1 MITLVNE
8 NDLGLLIRLNNN
20 MKGAALMTGCVFA
33 YVINDAFM
41 KLLFSEIALFEAV
54 FLRSIIIIPPV
65 LVMAWITK
73 VTLRNLSNQDKCLI
87 SVRVVAEIC
96 TMVAFLTALK
106 HMPLANVTAILQALP
121 LAVTMAAALFLAEP
135 VGWRRWSA
143 ILVGFVGVLIV
154 VRPGLEGFN
163 IYSLA
168 ALVAVI
174 FLTVREIVTRKL
186 TSEVPTITVVL
197 SMAIGSAL
205 FAGIMIIGTE
215 WHTVSATSWLL
226 IIGAAVAVLIATF
239 LSVMAMRTG
248 EISFV
253 SPFRYTSMLGAIG
266 LGILMFGDWPD
277 QPTLVGTLIIVSA
290 GIYTFHREQRISRK
304 ATAS

>member
-1 MITLVNE
+1 M
-8 NDLGLLIRLNNN
+8 RLNSN

-41 KLLFSEIALFEAV
+41 KLLFSEIALFQAV
-54 FLRSIIIIPPV
+54 FLRSMITVPPV
-65 LVMAWITK
+65 LVMAWVTK
-73 VTLRNLSNQDKCLI
+73 VTMRNLSNQDKRLI
-87 SVRVVAEIC
+87 LVRVVAEIC
-96 TMVAFLTALK
+96 TTIAFLTALK

-121 LAVTMAAALFLAEP
+121 LAITMAAALFLAEP

-163 IYSLA
+163 VYSLS
-168 ALVAVI
+168 ALLAII
-174 FLTVREIVTRKL
+174 FITVREIATRKL

-197 SMAIGSAL
+197 STAIGSAL
-205 FAGIMIIGTE
+205 FAGIMMIRTE
-215 WHTVSATSWLL
+215 WHTVSAVSWLL
-226 IIGAAVAVLIATF
+226 IISAAIAVLIATL

-248 EISFV
+248 EIGFV

-277 QPTLVGTLIIVSA
+277 QLTLVGTLIIVVTGMYS
-290 GIYTFHREQRISRK
+290 FHRERRLTK
-304 ATAS
+304 EAMT

>member
-1 MITLVNE
+1 M
-8 NDLGLLIRLNNN
+8 RLNSN

-41 KLLFSEIALFEAV
+41 KLLFSEIALFQAV
-54 FLRSIIIIPPV
+54 FLRSMITVPPV
-65 LVMAWITK
+65 LVMAWVTK
-73 VTLRNLSNQDKCLI
+73 VTMRNLSNQDKRLI
-87 SVRVVAEIC
+87 LMRVVAEIC
-96 TMVAFLTALK
+96 TTIAFLTALK

-121 LAVTMAAALFLAEP
+121 LAITMAAALFLAEP

-163 IYSLA
+163 VYSLS
-168 ALVAVI
+168 ALVAIVFI
-174 FLTVREIVTRKL
+174 TVREIATRKL

-197 SMAIGSAL
+197 STAIGSAL
-205 FAGIMIIGTE
+205 FAGIMMIGTE
-215 WHTVSATSWLL
+215 WRTVSAVSWLL
-226 IIGAAVAVLIATF
+226 IISAAVTVLIATL

-248 EISFV
+248 EIGFV

-277 QPTLVGTLIIVSA
+277 QLTLVGTLIIVITGMYS
-290 GIYTFHREQRISRK
+290 FHRERRLTK
-304 ATAS
+304 GAMT

>member
-1 MITLVNE
+1 LIALVNE
-8 NDLGLLIRLNNN
+8 IDLELFMPLNNN
-20 MKGAALMTGCVFA
+20 MKGAALMTGCVSA

-41 KLLFSEIALFEAV
+41 KLLFSEIALFQAV
-54 FLRSIIIIPPV
+54 FLRSMITVPPV

-73 VTLRNLSNQDKCLI
+73 VAIRNLSNQDKRLI
-87 SVRVVAEIC
+87 LVRVGAEIC
-96 TMVAFLTALK
+96 TTIAFLTALK

-121 LAVTMAAALFLAEP
+121 LAITMAAALFLAEP

-163 IYSLA
+163 VYSLS
-168 ALVAVI
+168 ALVAII
-174 FLTVREIVTRKL
+174 FITVREISTRKL
-186 TSEVPTITVVL
+186 TSEVPTITVAL
-197 SMAIGSAL
+197 STAIGSAL
-205 FAGIMIIGTE
+205 FAGIMMIGTE
-215 WHTVSATSWLL
+215 WHTVSAVSWFL
-226 IIGAAVAVLIATF
+226 ILGAASAVLIATL

-248 EISFV
+248 EIGFV

-277 QPTLVGTLIIVSA
+277 QLTLVGTLIIVIT
-290 GIYTFHREQRISRK
+290 GIYSFHREQMLSRE
-304 ATAS
+304 ATT

>member
-1 MITLVNE
+1 M
-8 NDLGLLIRLNNN
+8 RLNDN

-41 KLLFSEIALFEAV
+41 KLLFSEIALFQAV
-54 FLRSIIIIPPV
+54 FLRSMITVPPV

-73 VTLRNLSNQDKCLI
+73 VTIRNLSNQDKRLI
-87 SVRVVAEIC
+87 LVRVGAEIC
-96 TMVAFLTALK
+96 TTIAFLTALK

-121 LAVTMAAALFLAEP
+121 LAITMAAAFFLAEP

-143 ILVGFVGVLIV
+143 ILVGFIGVLIV

-163 IYSLA
+163 IYALS
-168 ALVAVI
+168 ALVAII
-174 FLTVREIVTRKL
+174 FITVREISTRKL
-186 TSEVPTITVVL
+186 TSEVPTVTVAL
-197 SMAIGSAL
+197 STAVGSAL
-205 FAGIMIIGTE
+205 FAGIMMIGTE
-215 WHTVSATSWLL
+215 WHAVSAVSWLL
-226 IIGAAVAVLIATF
+226 TIGAAVAVLIATL

-248 EISFV
+248 EIGFV

-277 QPTLVGTLIIVSA
+277 QLTLVGTFIIVITGMYS
-290 GIYTFHREQRISRK
+290 FHRERRLSKKI
-304 ATAS
+304 TV